1 MDTMKA
7 MIIRQHGRPDVLEL
21 ADMPMPAPG
30 PGQALIKVG
39 AVSVNSYLDV
49 TNRQGG
55 INYRTYP
62 MPNILG
68 SEHAGELVALG
79 PDTTS
84 PLALGSKVAVV
95 NVIPCGV
102 CDWCRDGNRHGC
114 PNVDIIGVSVPG
126 AYAQYTVVPV
136 ANLRAVP
143 EHITVQ
149 QAAGVNV
156 LGPLA
161 VQQLMEA
168 RAEAGMSVLVQ
179 AGASGSG
186 IMAASVAKALGLR
199 VYGTTRTSSKVE
211 PLMALGIFDAVV
223 DTSLPKPEDAIADLT
238 HGHGMDIVIDNV
250 GDQTLW
256 TLSLEA
262 LAPMG
267 SIVISGAKFGGKLTL
282 DTQRIY
288 QKAQRIIGL
297 RMSSPDAREQFWHLV
312 EAGDV
317 TPIVDRVFSLEQ
329 AADAHRYV
337 EEGLNIGRSVIV
349 VD

>member
-1 MDTMKA
+1 MKA
-7 MIIRQHGRPDVLEL
+7 MVIRKHGDPNVLEL
-21 ADMPMPAPG
+21 ADMPMPEPG

-55 INYRTYP
+55 VNYRTYP

-68 SEHAGELVALG
+68 SEHAGELVAVG
-79 PDTTS
+79 PDTES
-84 PLALGSKVAVV
+84 PLPMGSIVTVA

-102 CDWCRDGNRHGC
+102 CDWCRDGKRHGC

-136 ANLRAVP
+136 ANLCPVP
-143 EHITVQ
+143 GTITVE

-161 VQQLMEA
+161 VEQLLQA
-168 RAEAGMSVLVQ
+168 RAEAGKTVLIQ

-186 IMAASVAKALGLR
+186 VMAASVATALGLT
-199 VYGTTRTSSKVE
+199 VYGTTRKPAKVE
-211 PLMALGIFDAVV
+211 ALMALGVFDAII
-223 DTSLPKPEDAIADLT
+223 DTSQETAADDITALT
-238 HGHGMDIVIDNV
+238 GGRGMDIVIDNI
-250 GDQTLW
+250 GDPTLW
-256 TLSLEA
+256 ALSLGA

-267 SIVISGAKFGGKLTL
+267 TVMVSGAKFGGHLTV
-282 DTQRIY
+282 DTQRLY

-297 RMSSPDAREQFWHLV
+297 RMASPAAREQFWQLIRD
-312 EAGDV
+312 GKV
-317 TPIVDRVFSLEQ
+317 TPIVDRVFPLEK
-329 AADAHRYV
+329 AADAHRHIEACRNV
-337 EEGLNIGRSVIV
+337 GRSVITV
-349 VD
+349 E

>member
-1 MDTMKA
+1 MSTMKA
-7 MIIRQHGRPDVLEL
+7 MIIRQHGRPEVLEL
-21 ADMPMPAPG
+21 AEVPMPEPG
-30 PGQALIKVG
+30 PGQALVKVG

-68 SEHAGELVALG
+68 SEHAGQLVALG
-79 PDTTS
+79 PGTES
-84 PLALGSKVAVV
+84 PLAIGSTVAVV

-102 CDWCRDGNRHGC
+102 CDWCRDGHMHGC

-143 EHITVQ
+143 EHISVL

-161 VQQLMEA
+161 VQQFLEA
-168 RAEAGMSVLVQ
+168 RAEPGQTVLVQ

-186 IMAASVAKALGLR
+186 IMAASVAKALGLT
-199 VYGTTRTSSKVE
+199 VYGTTRTPSKLE
-211 PLMALGIFDAVV
+211 PLMALGIFDAVI
-223 DTSLPKPEDAIADLT
+223 DTSAPKPEDTFADLT
-238 HGHGMDIVIDNV
+238 HGHGMDIVIDNL
-250 GDQTLW
+250 GDQALW
-256 TLSLEA
+256 SLSLAA
-262 LAPMG
+262 LAPTG
-267 SIVISGAKFGGKLTL
+267 TVVVSGAKFGGKVTV

-288 QKAQRIIGL
+288 QMGQRIIGL
-297 RMSSPDAREQFWHLV
+297 RMASPTAREQFWALV
-312 EAGDV
+312 HEGTV
-317 TPIVDRVFSLEQ
+317 TPVVDQVFPLER
-329 AADAHRYV
+329 AADAHHYV
-337 EEGLNIGRSVIV
+337 EAGLNIGRSVIT